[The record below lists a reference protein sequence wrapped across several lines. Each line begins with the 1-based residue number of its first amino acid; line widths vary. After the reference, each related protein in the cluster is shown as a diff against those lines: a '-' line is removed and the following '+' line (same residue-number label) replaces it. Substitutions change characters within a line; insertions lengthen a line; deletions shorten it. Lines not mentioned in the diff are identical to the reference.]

1 MLVVKAFNFASL
13 SSKHLYKLKTEVIHK
28 RNALKLPH
36 ISVQDTIILMYKGLP
51 CEGQDRRQKWQVLSK
66 LEISDILVTVI

>member
-13 SSKHLYKLKTEVIHK
+13 SSKHLYKIKIKVTHK
-28 RNALKLPH
+28 RNAVKLPH
-36 ISVQDTIILMYKGLP
+36 ISLQDTILLMYKGLP
-51 CEGQDRRQKWQVLSK
+51 SEGQDRRRKWQVLSK